1 MRFLKQNLVSKSFK
15 NKIMLVF
22 NFSPFPNLETNRLIL
37 RRLNSSDVNEILALR
52 SNPEIMKFIPRP
64 LMKTNEE
71 ALEFIA
77 TMDENIDSNSVINW
91 AITSKETD
99 KLIGM
104 IGFYRMKP
112 ENYRAEVG
120 YILSADFHGQGIITE
135 ALKRVIPFGF
145 EEMGLNSIVAVI
157 DPQNFASEKV
167 LLKNNFVKEGHFK
180 EDTFFEGKFLDSVF
194 YSLLKKSIY

>member
-1 MRFLKQNLVSKSFK
+1 
-15 NKIMLVF
+15 MLVF

-37 RRLNSSDVNEILALR
+37 RHLNSDDVNEILALR

-64 LMKTNEE
+64 LIKTTKE

-77 TMDENIDSNSVINW
+77 TMDANINNNIVINW
-91 AITSKETD
+91 AITTQEDD

-120 YILSADFHGQGIITE
+120 YILSAEYHGQGIMTQ
-135 ALKRVIPFGF
+135 ALQRVIQFGF
-145 EEMGLNSIVAVI
+145 EEMGLNSIEAVI
-157 DPQNFASEKV
+157 DPENYGSEKV

-180 EDTFFEGKFLDSVF
+180 EHTFFEGKFLDSVF
-194 YSLLKKSIY
+194 YSILRKSRGQI